1 MRSLNKFVVAVFLLF
16 IFTQGVGLRL
26 WMHYWFHESGV
37 AKTTGLSSSAELKAK
52 CECLQD
58 ATTPLQAAAAPSL
71 APVPVT
77 YISTVAANHFAVHSI
92 ERIFSAL
99 RGPPIAALQRACQ
112 LFI

>member
-1 MRSLNKFVVAVFLLF
+1 MRTLNKYVVAVFLLF

-26 WMHYWFHESGV
+26 WMHYWFHEAGV
-37 AKTTGLSSSAELKAK
+37 AKSAGISASAEVKAK

-58 ATTPLQAAAAPSL
+58 ATTPLQGAVAPVL

-77 YISTVAANHFAVHSI
+77 YIAVSAAAPCPLHSI

-99 RGPPIAALQRACQ
+99 RGPPLTGS
-112 LFI
+112 L